1 MRGSSPAQP
10 WAPERALQRA
20 FDFFFV
26 FCQIILYQNYFGIA
40 FSFWLL
46 NILHAPKS
54 TNKIS

>member
-1 MRGSSPAQP
+1 MPGSSRAQP

-20 FDFFFV
+20 FEFFCF
-26 FCQIILYQNYFGIA
+26 LSNYFGIA
-40 FSFWLL
+40 LSFWLF